1 MVYLCKNK
9 RFSTPKQNE
18 TMMKK
23 AVATMLLAIITF
35 PAIAQE
41 QIWQMCD
48 ENATTSTTLFADNL
62 YTILK
67 DGVTDEDIEREK
79 MPIFHELARQLKNG
93 TYKTDYRVAT
103 YDCYDSPQWL
113 AERWKT
119 PGKCYDQMQGVTGI
133 MMEPGKH
140 LVMVN
145 GIADTLKVNLKI
157 VAWYTGKTG
166 KNFDGGN
173 PDIQTFVLH
182 NGANVIDYKSEWNG
196 LAYIAYF
203 SEGHA
208 DKCPSIRIHF
218 VGGTINGYLS
228 PDKTNEEMHQMT
240 AEAPSRFIDVVGHKV
255 HAVWTSAGMH
265 EFCKADDGKSPGYR
279 QYMNILDT
287 LLTWEQRLV
296 GFEKYGRIPRNRT
309 LLYVNFTYGALFQG
323 GLGISSHVD
332 NEHSLLNCRS
342 LIQNESETI
351 WGLSHEWGHQHQVNP
366 YFCWGGM
373 TEVSNNINS
382 YYNVMHMGYRYE
394 QIDAGKRRGL
404 ENAITHYIDG
414 TTDNCILQSSDLFER
429 LSPFLQLYK
438 YFTHKGGKPDYWPD
452 LYEALRHSEVQ
463 PDSNNVVPY
472 VLNFIR
478 QSSLVSGYN
487 MTPYFERF
495 GLLRVTDFEID
506 DYGKYCYHL
515 TQAQLETFRKDM
527 RTWAKKHKLKTMPA
541 GMLEDIARTPDV
553 EYPRP
558 NFDN

>member
-1 MVYLCKNK
+1 
-9 RFSTPKQNE
+9 
-18 TMMKK
+18 MMKK
-23 AVATMLLAIITF
+23 AVITLLLVLITL

-48 ENATTSTTLFADNL
+48 EEASLSLPTLFADNL

-113 AERWKT
+113 AEQWKT

-140 LVMVN
+140 LVMVD
-145 GIADTLKVNLKI
+145 GIADTLKVNLKV

-166 KNFDGGN
+166 RNFDGGN
-173 PDIQTFVLH
+173 PDIQTFLLH
-182 NGANVIDYKSEWNG
+182 NGANVIDYKSKWNG

-203 SEGHA
+203 SNGHA

-228 PDKTNEEMHQMT
+228 PDKTNEQMHQMT
-240 AEAPSRFIDVVGHKV
+240 AAAPSRFIDVVGHKV

-265 EFCKADDGKSPGYR
+265 EFCKADDGTSPGYR

-351 WGLSHEWGHQHQVNP
+351 WGLSHEWGHQHQVYP

-438 YFTHKGGKPDYWPD
+438 YFTHKGGKPDFWPD
-452 LYEALRHSEVQ
+452 LYEALRHSDVQ
-463 PDSNNVVPY
+463 PDSTNVVPY
-472 VLNFIR
+472 IQNFIR
-478 QSSLVSGYN
+478 QASLLSGYN
-487 MTPYFERF
+487 LTPYFERF
-495 GLLRVTDFEID
+495 GLLCVTDFEIE
-506 DYGKYCYHL
+506 DYGKYHYHL
-515 TQAQLETFRKDM
+515 TQAQLDAFRKEM
-527 RTWAKKHKLKTMPA
+527 LTLAKKHKLKMMPA
-541 GMLEDIARTPDV
+541 GMLEEIARTPSV

-558 NFDN
+558 NFAN